1 MQVCKNN
8 EVGVKRLDPGF
19 IKAATIRKCGQVYI
33 PFRVLGRKEVGAFAD
48 IFYEERGNDV
58 RVVIVMDDEVEFGR
72 AVVYEACGIS
82 IHIAPLY
89 NSLNWGKQVN
99 SYKVPVV
106 VKEGSLEFIL
116 KKDLHQGV

>member
-1 MQVCKNN
+1 MR
-8 EVGVKRLDPGF
+8 RLDPGF

-33 PFRVLGRKEVGAFAD
+33 PFRVLGKKEIGAFAD

-58 RVVIVMDDEVEFGR
+58 RVVIVSGDDVEVGR
-72 AVVYEACGIS
+72 AVVYEACGVAL
-82 IHIAPLY
+82 HIAPLY

-106 VKEGSLEFIL
+106 VKDDSFEFVL

>member
-1 MQVCKNN
+1 MR
-8 EVGVKRLDPGF
+8 RLDPGF

-33 PFRVLGRKEVGAFAD
+33 PFRVLGKKEIGAFAD

-58 RVVIVMDDEVEFGR
+58 RVVIVSGNDVEVGR
-72 AVVYEACGIS
+72 AVVYEACGVAL
-82 IHIAPLY
+82 HIAPLY

-106 VKEGSLEFIL
+106 VKDDSFEFVL
-116 KKDLHQGV
+116 RKDLHQGV

>member
-1 MQVCKNN
+1 M
-8 EVGVKRLDPGF
+8 KRLDPGF

-48 IFYEERGNDV
+48 IFYEEQRNDV

-106 VKEGSLEFIL
+106 VKEDSLEFIL